1 MSTDEIARLEAL
13 ERAFAA
19 LVTQLQA
26 GGLDVAALKGR
37 LRALAVSST
46 EASGDAQVA
55 KALAHL
61 ERRIP

>member
-26 GGLDVAALKGR
+26 GGLDVAAFKGR